1 MFTYTTVTQ
10 SSTLYPELYQQST
23 PQFPPLSLPI
33 PQQYQ
38 KSSINSVNLEKSQ
51 QQLTSRSPMDNNT
64 IANQEIITFIN
75 RESINSTGYQ
85 QKKIHNSSQLNQQQ
99 QQQHQLIAAT
109 TITTIQTIPAT
120 IISTSKDTINL
131 KLPILKEEQ
140 LTIKRLTKEKKTHN
154 IEPSIRLI
162 SHPYQYYR
170 EKFTF
175 NHDRY
180 LMRTINKLF
189 TINLT
194 LSLLLVLILS
204 TNLPTVQSTV
214 SNGQTGSRNVTTIEA
229 SSSSSTND
237 SCPVFPSFEWP
248 PDCPVEPVLKIGYLT
263 NIYGR
268 DNPKRQGLV
277 ISGAITYAIE
287 KINSNSSFLN
297 GTRLEFIYNDTLGE
311 TLKSTAAMLYQW
323 SKGVIGFIGPED
335 SCDVEATI
343 AASLKIPM
351 ISYKCADSK
360 VSRKDFY
367 STFARTYPPDTQ
379 VIRSVIALLDYY
391 KWMKFSIIYE
401 ETPQYTI
408 VAKSLAHRAAS
419 ARFKINSERSFGNYF
434 ACCEDKQT
442 CCVNPFLSIIEETH
456 KSTRIYV
463 FLGGIR
469 DLIKMLLVMEIKN
482 LLENGEYMIIYVDF
496 ESYEESHSYKYIWR
510 SEMSK
515 DDVRATLEA
524 ARSLLV
530 IVPSPPRGQDYSF
543 FEDKVRFYNGQPPF
557 NFPTPFG
564 EMNMKKHITIF
575 ASYLYDAVMLYAE
588 ALASMLVDKVCPR
601 NGTEV
606 IRRIIARKRYQSV
619 TGTWML
625 IDENG
630 DVEGNYTVLS
640 LLNAGSVINLTGI
653 RNITFHQLMLPMGS
667 FEYDETKNQTVFRLH
682 EKVAWV
688 SGKPPVDEPP
698 CGFDGSKCFGPEN
711 NQREIIAGILAG
723 LFITT
728 FLITTITYRNWKYE
742 QEIAGLLWKIQL
754 RELNLYYNESSPLS
768 ASRAS
773 FGSVVSGESRL
784 LHQVYT
790 QTAIYR
796 GTMVAV
802 KELRFSRK
810 SIDLPREIKKE
821 MKLLKEIHHD
831 KINPFIGAYIEPN
844 CVYIVTEYCAKGSL
858 QDILENPNLKLDG
871 MFIASLVFDLISAM
885 IYLHESD
892 IKVHGNLK
900 STNCLITSR
909 WVLQVTDFGLHQL
922 RKSADQGSTDSS
934 ENYYRSLLYTSPEL
948 LREPQVKGTQ
958 KSDVYAFAIILHE
971 IIVREGPFNLNSPEN
986 KFTACDIIAKV
997 TRQPAGVDED
1007 SPFRPNIQVVL
1018 QCQEYIINTMKD
1030 CWSEYSDYRPDFR
1043 SIRTRLKKMR
1053 VGLKANIMDN
1063 MMAMMEKYANN
1074 LEELVEERTEQLAEE
1089 KKKTESLLDRML
1101 PKSVAAQLVRGEC
1114 VIPETFDAVTIFF
1127 SDIVGFTAMS
1137 AESTPMEVVTF
1148 LNDLYTLF
1156 DSIITNYDVYKVET
1170 IGDAYMV
1177 VSGLPIRNGDKHASE
1192 IASMALELLDSVK
1205 AFRIHHRSDETLQL
1219 RIGIHTGPVV
1229 AGVVG
1234 STMPRYCLFGDTVN
1248 TASRMESNGEALK
1261 IHISPHCRDHLTK
1274 LGGYLIE
1281 ERGYVK
1287 LKGKGEI
1294 LTYWLV
1300 GHIDGIQARRD
1311 VSGSQN
1317 EYSSQPTGLFAELT

>member
-1 MFTYTTVTQ
+1 
-10 SSTLYPELYQQST
+10 
-23 PQFPPLSLPI
+23 
-33 PQQYQ
+33 
-38 KSSINSVNLEKSQ
+38 
-51 QQLTSRSPMDNNT
+51 
-64 IANQEIITFIN
+64 
-75 RESINSTGYQ
+75 
-85 QKKIHNSSQLNQQQ
+85 
-99 QQQHQLIAAT
+99 
-109 TITTIQTIPAT
+109 
-120 IISTSKDTINL
+120 
-131 KLPILKEEQ
+131 
-140 LTIKRLTKEKKTHN
+140 
-154 IEPSIRLI
+154 
-162 SHPYQYYR
+162 
-170 EKFTF
+170 
-175 NHDRY
+175 
-180 LMRTINKLF
+180 
-189 TINLT
+189 
-194 LSLLLVLILS
+194 
-204 TNLPTVQSTV
+204 
-214 SNGQTGSRNVTTIEA
+214 
-229 SSSSSTND
+229 
-237 SCPVFPSFEWP
+237 
-248 PDCPVEPVLKIGYLT
+248 
-263 NIYGR
+263 
-268 DNPKRQGLV
+268 
-277 ISGAITYAIE
+277 
-287 KINSNSSFLN
+287 
-297 GTRLEFIYNDTLGE
+297 
-311 TLKSTAAMLYQW
+311 MLYQW

-343 AASLKIPM
+343 AASLKLPM

-379 VIRSVIALLDYY
+379 VIRSVIALLGYY

-401 ETPQYTI
+401 NTPQYTI
-408 VAKSLAHRAAS
+408 VAKSLARRAS
-419 ARFKINSERSFGNYF
+419 SVDFTINSERPFENFFS
-434 ACCEDKQT
+434 CCEDKRP
-442 CCVNPFLSIIEETH
+442 CCQNPFLSIIEETH

-469 DLIKMLLVMEIKN
+469 DLIKMLLVLRIKN

-496 ESYEESHSYKYIWR
+496 ESYSESHSYKYIWR
-510 SEMSK
+510 SEMNK

-530 IVPSPPRGQDYSF
+530 IVPSPPRGQDYSD

-557 NFPTPFG
+557 NFPRPFDG
-564 EMNMKKHITIF
+564 LNMKKHITIF

-588 ALASMLVDKVCPR
+588 AVASMLAEKVCPR

-606 IRRIIARKRYQSV
+606 IKRIIGRKRYQSV

-640 LLNAGSVINLTGI
+640 LLQADSVVNLTGI
-653 RNITFHQLMLPMGS
+653 RNITFHHLMLPVGS
-667 FEYDETKNQTVFRLH
+667 FEYDETTNETIFRLD
-682 EKVAWV
+682 KAIAWV

-698 CGFDGSKCFGPEN
+698 CGFDGSKCLGPEN

-728 FLITTITYRNWKYE
+728 FLITAVTYRNWKYE

-768 ASRAS
+768 TSRAS
-773 FGSVVSGESRL
+773 LGSVVSGESRL
-784 LHQVYT
+784 FHQAYT

-796 GTMVAV
+796 GTIVAV

-858 QDILENPNLKLDG
+858 QDILENPNFKLDC

-922 RKSADQGSTDSS
+922 RKSADQGSMVNSD
-934 ENYYRSLLYTSPEL
+934 NYYRNLLYTAPEL

-958 KSDVYAFAIILHE
+958 KADVYAFAIILHE
-971 IIVREGPFNLNSPEN
+971 IIVREGPFNLNSEEN
-986 KFTACDIIAKV
+986 KFTPSDIIAKL
-997 TRQPAGVDED
+997 TQQPTGPDD
-1007 SPFRPNIQVVL
+1007 LPFRPNLVIL

-1030 CWSEYSDYRPDFR
+1030 CWSEYPDLRPDFR
-1043 SIRTRLKKMR
+1043 TIRTRLKKMR

-1101 PKSVAAQLVRGEC
+1101 PKSVAAQLVRGESVC
-1114 VIPETFDAVTIFF
+1114 PESFDAVTIFF

-1137 AESTPMEVVTF
+1137 AESTPMEVVNF

-1205 AFRIHHRSDETLQL
+1205 TFKIHHRPDETLQL

-1248 TASRMESNGEALK
+1248 TASRMESYGEALK
-1261 IHISPHCRDHLTK
+1261 IHISPQCRNHLTK

-1281 ERGYVK
+1281 ERGFVK

-1311 VSGSQN
+1311 VSGSQT
-1317 EYSSQPTGLFAELT
+1317 EYNSLPTGLFAELT